1 MPIAFSL
8 LAFKLR
14 IIHCISI
21 LYPFVT
27 AYLPLAHS
35 RDRRFSLFLPTISHS
50 FCQNAKNSM
59 LGTHTLPVYFFMLVH
74 TACKCTETD
83 EALFKLSTLLKNPQC
98 VILTKYDST
107 YSERFFYVEDSK
119 WSQTFVTTFHHTP
132 EKQKAE

>member
-107 YSERFFYVEDSK
+107 HLKNKKLSKATAEECFFSELHLYI
-119 WSQTFVTTFHHTP
+119 SQRINS
-132 EKQKAE
+132 